1 MIRCIKAFSLWF
13 LVPTMVLLPLLTGG
27 VQAAEGLSE
36 LVALALAN
44 NPEIKAAEERL
55 GMTEEKAKQVGTL
68 EDPMLMVK
76 IQNGLLNNPL
86 AFDRDTTTAKVIGI
100 TQALPFYGKR
110 DLRRQGAGFDVLA
123 DRLRIEE
130 SRLSLQRM
138 VKETW
143 YRISAVDRSLEAL
156 EKTIGALNDLLR
168 FSETMYGVGKG
179 LQQDV
184 LKAQLERS
192 KMEEM
197 RLNLEQRRRSL
208 TATLNTLAYRPVQA
222 ALPAI
227 PAAVIVPLQLTQE
240 GLETLADAHRPLLK
254 AQAALIEKSL
264 VGRRLAEREIYPD
277 FNISLE
283 YMQREQ
289 SVDSEGDD
297 MYSAAISFNLPVQ
310 HERRRAMIAEAGA
323 ENRMLLLEHNML
335 RNQIRLALADS
346 LSALERNQ
354 RLAALYK
361 NGILGQAASVL
372 ETTIAAYQAGKTD
385 FMKVLDSQMAIF
397 NLEREY
403 HEAVAEYH
411 MQVAAL
417 EALVGTELPGIPE

>member
-1 MIRCIKAFSLWF
+1 M
-13 LVPTMVLLPLLTGG
+13 
-27 VQAAEGLSE
+27 
-36 LVALALAN
+36 
-44 NPEIKAAEERL
+44 
-55 GMTEEKAKQVGTL
+55 
-68 EDPMLMVK
+68 
-76 IQNGLLNNPL
+76 
-86 AFDRDTTTAKVIGI
+86 
-100 TQALPFYGKR
+100 
-110 DLRRQGAGFDVLA
+110 
-123 DRLRIEE
+123 
-130 SRLSLQRM
+130 
-138 VKETW
+138 
-143 YRISAVDRSLEAL
+143 
-156 EKTIGALNDLLR
+156 
-168 FSETMYGVGKG
+168 
-179 LQQDV
+179 
-184 LKAQLERS
+184 
-192 KMEEM
+192 
-197 RLNLEQRRRSL
+197 
-208 TATLNTLAYRPVQA
+208 
-222 ALPAI
+222 
-227 PAAVIVPLQLTQE
+227 
-240 GLETLADAHRPLLK
+240 ADAHRPLLK

-323 ENRMLLLEHNML
+323 ENRMLLEEHKML

-403 HEAVAEYH
+403 HAAVAEYQ
-411 MQVAAL
+411 MQVAVL